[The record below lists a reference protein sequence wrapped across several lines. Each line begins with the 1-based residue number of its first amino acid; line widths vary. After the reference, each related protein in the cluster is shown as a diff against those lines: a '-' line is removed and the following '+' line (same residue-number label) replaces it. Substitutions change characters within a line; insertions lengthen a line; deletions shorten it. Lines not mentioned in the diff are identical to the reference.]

1 MSGGMDEQTRD
12 EPSPQAIAVASAAQ
26 LVDAVQETFGPLGR
40 EVTNLGKAQSS
51 KRRLAFIVVGIA
63 EFFSAPSIWQP

>member
-40 EVTNLGKAQSS
+40 EVTNLRAETRLTPDPTMSS
-51 KRRLAFIVVGIA
+51 AGLSRV
-63 EFFSAPSIWQP
+63 EH